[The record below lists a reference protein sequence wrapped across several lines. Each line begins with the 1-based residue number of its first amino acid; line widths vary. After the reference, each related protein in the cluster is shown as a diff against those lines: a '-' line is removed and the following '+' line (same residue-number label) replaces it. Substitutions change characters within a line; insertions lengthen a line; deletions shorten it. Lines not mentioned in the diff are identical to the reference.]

1 MAALPTTSRSKKS
14 HRCGG
19 FLPKS
24 FATCWEDWCGSI
36 NLGLGCG
43 GRSENMVRRRWVSAT
58 LESKPEKV
66 PSLLDE
72 DDGRKFS

>member
-1 MAALPTTSRSKKS
+1 MAALPTTSRSKNP
-14 HRCGG
+14 HGCGG

-24 FATCWEDWCGSI
+24 SATRRKDWCGAV

-43 GRSENMVRRRWVSAT
+43 GRSEDMVGRRCVSAT
-58 LESKPEKV
+58 LDSETKKM

-72 DDGRKFS
+72 DDG